1 MFDNVPPEILI
12 PALSAIG
19 LAALAHIVTILM
31 QIRSNKHDFSMKTFE
46 SVTKELS
53 DKNDELSDE
62 RKDNRELSATN
73 VQLLGEKYLLEA
85 NLQVMQNQ
93 RDESRE
99 EVTELE
105 NDNRRLKEKIF
116 QLNTEVEVLKKTNE
130 KLTQKIEELD
140 S

>member
-46 SVTKELS
+46 TVTKELAE
-53 DKNDELSDE
+53 KNDELSDE
-62 RKDNRELSATN
+62 RKDNRELSTTN

-85 NLQVMQNQ
+85 NLQVMQTQ
-93 RDESRE
+93 RDTARE
-99 EVTELE
+99 ELLTLE
-105 NDNRRLKEKIF
+105 ADKKRLEERIF

-130 KLTQKIEELD
+130 KLNQKIEELD

>member
-53 DKNDELSDE
+53 DKNDELSEE
-62 RKDNRELSATN
+62 RKDNRELSTTN
-73 VQLLGEKYLLEA
+73 VQLLAEKYLLEA